1 MLKKINVEQMRLGMH
16 LHELCGTWL
25 DHPFWKTKFVIRDA
39 ADLAKLQASGVKEC
53 WIDVS
58 KGLDV
63 APAAAPHNVAAP
75 AVAPAPVAA
84 VTPPAAAPVA
94 PANTSMAEELGRAAS
109 LVNQSRAAVMKL
121 FSEAR
126 MGRAMEAEEC
136 GPLVEEIASSV
147 WRNPGA
153 LVSLARLKT
162 HDDYTYMHSIAVCA
176 LMVSLARQLGQDE
189 TQAREAGMAGLLHDM
204 GKALMPLAVLMKPG
218 KLTDEEFDLIKLH
231 PQRGHDLLSSGS
243 KVPPAALDV
252 CLHHHER
259 PDGKGYPFGLTT
271 ETLSTVA
278 RMGAVCDVYDAI
290 TSNRPYKD
298 GWDPADSLGR
308 MAEWT
313 KQGQFDAS
321 IYAAFVKSLG
331 IYPNGAL
338 VRLQS
343 GRLAVVVEQNESAL
357 VKPRVKVFFSTRAQM
372 PVTPTMIDLSQPG
385 CSERII
391 GRESNSEWKFPHL
404 TELWAGREVMEKMAM
419 AA

>member
-16 LHELCGTWL
+16 LQELCGTWL
-25 DHPFWKTKFVIRDA
+25 DHPFWKSKFVIRDP
-39 ADLAKLQASGVKEC
+39 ADLAKLQESGVKAC
-53 WIDVS
+53 WIDTS
-58 KGLDV
+58 KGIDVVPSSAPTVAPSPLPPVAV
-63 APAAAPHNVAAP
+63 APAAPPPTAPSPRASS
-75 AVAPAPVAA
+75 
-84 VTPPAAAPVA
+84 
-94 PANTSMAEELGRAAS
+94 SMAEELSRAAS

-126 MGRAMEAEEC
+126 LGRAMEAEQC
-136 GPLVEEIASSV
+136 APLVEEIASSV

-189 TQAREAGMAGLLHDM
+189 AQAREAGMAGLLHDM

-218 KLTDEEFDLIKLH
+218 KLTDAEFDLIKLH

-243 KVPPAALDV
+243 KVPLAAFDV

-259 PDGKGYPFGLTT
+259 PDGKGYPFGLSGDA
-271 ETLSTVA
+271 LSTVA

-290 TSNRPYKD
+290 TSNRPYKE

-313 KQGQFDAS
+313 KQGQFDPP

-343 GRLAVVVEQNESAL
+343 GRLAVVVEQNEAAL

-404 TELWAGREVMEKMAM
+404 TELWAGRAVMEKMATT
-419 AA
+419 A